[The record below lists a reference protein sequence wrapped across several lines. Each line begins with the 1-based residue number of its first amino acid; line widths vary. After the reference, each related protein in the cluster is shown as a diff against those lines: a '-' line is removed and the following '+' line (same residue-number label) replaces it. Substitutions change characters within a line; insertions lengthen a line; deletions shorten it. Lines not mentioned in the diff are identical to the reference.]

1 MGKLWK
7 LRQKLNQYEKGKNA
21 YDLYCEWMEY
31 DGETPIEF
39 AMLPFRQQKAWI
51 MAICGIRKN
60 KCKEEF
66 VGVWHGIPIDGENI

>member
-1 MGKLWK
+1 
-7 LRQKLNQYEKGKNA
+7 
-21 YDLYCEWMEY
+21 MEY